1 MNLRMKFKV
10 VSQSLFSFEQ
20 SKRRLEA
27 EGLPDI
33 DLILSL
39 KEANL
44 INENILI
51 NEMHKMKF
59 DLNKIRFKSQK
70 MVKYLLLCKNKTN
83 LKLRSNILST
93 PYFDIF
99 GKDFKLHVKL
109 IKEIR
114 KIFSDE
120 KLDFILEEL
129 YPEYLNKINNIKKCY
144 KISNLITN

>member
-99 GKDFKLHVKL
+99 GKDFK
-109 IKEIR
+109 
-114 KIFSDE
+114 
-120 KLDFILEEL
+120 
-129 YPEYLNKINNIKKCY
+129 C
-144 KISNLITN
+144 